1 MKGAADAIAAGL
13 TDAHMQRGATQ
24 MEPREVAANGE
35 REREREK
42 NSAITNRIEQREWTG
57 EVEGIMEGCRE

>member
-24 MEPREVAANGE
+24 MEPREVTANGE
-35 REREREK
+35 REREGE
-42 NSAITNRIEQREWTG
+42 EQRNYKQNRAER
-57 EVEGIMEGCRE
+57 VDR

>member
-24 MEPREVAANGE
+24 MEPREVTANGE
-35 REREREK
+35 RERGRRTAQLQTESSRESGQVK
-42 NSAITNRIEQREWTG
+42 KR
-57 EVEGIMEGCRE
+57 V

>member
-1 MKGAADAIAAGL
+1 M
-13 TDAHMQRGATQ
+13 
-24 MEPREVAANGE
+24 E

-57 EVEGIMEGCRE
+57 EVEGIMEGCRFKEIGVRLLSGMLGLAGLQHELRS

>member
-24 MEPREVAANGE
+24 MEPREVAASG
-35 REREREK
+35 EREREK

-57 EVEGIMEGCRE
+57 EEEGIMEGCRE